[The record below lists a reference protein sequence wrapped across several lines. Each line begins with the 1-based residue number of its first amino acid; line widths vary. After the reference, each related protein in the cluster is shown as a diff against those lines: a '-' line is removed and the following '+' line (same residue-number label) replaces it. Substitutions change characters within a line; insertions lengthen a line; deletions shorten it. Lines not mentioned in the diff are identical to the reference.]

1 MVKHTGI
8 LSELLLRNRH
18 SLMLSFTLQRY
29 KKILKLPNIFVVFFA
44 QGEEYFSS
52 LPVLG
57 KKGKTARKS
66 AFLSIILED
75 KRKMRNFAALN

>member
-1 MVKHTGI
+1 MVKHIGHF
-8 LSELLLRNRH
+8 SELLLRNRH

-29 KKILKLPNIFVVFFA
+29 KKFLKLPNIFVTFLFK
-44 QGEEYFSS
+44 EKDNFSS

>member
-1 MVKHTGI
+1 MVKHTGL

-29 KKILKLPNIFVVFFA
+29 KKILKLPNIFVTFLLK
-44 QGEEYFSS
+44 EKNNFSS
-52 LPVLG
+52 TAVLG

>member
-1 MVKHTGI
+1 MVKHTGL
-8 LSELLLRNRH
+8 LSELLLRSRH

-29 KKILKLPNIFVVFFA
+29 KKFLKLPNIFVTFLLK
-44 QGEEYFSS
+44 EKDNFSS

>member
-1 MVKHTGI
+1 MVKHTGHF
-8 LSELLLRNRH
+8 SELLLRNRH

-29 KKILKLPNIFVVFFA
+29 KNFLKLPNIFVTFFA
-44 QGEEYFSS
+44 LEKNNFSS
-52 LPVLG
+52 LFVLG